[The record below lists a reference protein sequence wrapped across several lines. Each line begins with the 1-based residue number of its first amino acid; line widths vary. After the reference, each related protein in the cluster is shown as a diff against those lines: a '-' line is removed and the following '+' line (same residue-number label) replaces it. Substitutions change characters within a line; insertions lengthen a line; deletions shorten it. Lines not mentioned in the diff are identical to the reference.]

1 MEAAGIDATP
11 VRRGRP
17 PKEINTGNMEIGQRP
32 AIAMPDDGFIVREN
46 EEIAAIDSPLDN
58 DYFGALAFMEEPVTI
73 RLERSQEKFSP
84 QVVDVYVNGSP
95 QWIKVGVPQTIKR
108 KYVEVLARAK
118 PDAVQ
123 TITGSLNDE
132 NPQNRIERYT
142 SAKHPFSVLRDDNPV
157 GIEWLTRILAE
168 G

>member
-1 MEAAGIDATP
+1 MENASVATP

-17 PKEINTGNMEIGQRP
+17 PKELNTGDMEVGQRP
-32 AIAMPDDGFIVREN
+32 SIVLPDDGFIVREN
-46 EEIAAIDSPLDN
+46 EEIAAIDSPLDD
-58 DYFGALAFMEEPVTI
+58 DYFTALAFMEEPVTI
-73 RLERSQEKFSP
+73 RLERSQEKFAP
-84 QVVDVYVNGSP
+84 LVVDVYVNGVP

-123 TITGSLNDE
+123 TRVLDEESE
-132 NPQNRIERYT
+132 NPRNVIDRYT
-142 SAKHPFSVLRDDNPV
+142 SAKHPFSVIRDDNPR
-157 GIEWLTRILAE
+157 GAEWLTRILAE